1 MKETENKLKI
11 EEKTPKQMVH
21 LFDDYYM
28 DADNYN
34 YILKKAVV
42 RKTKK
47 TNEEYESTQVL
58 GYFPDMK
65 SLVHSLIKNE
75 HRQAVSSGSIK
86 DLEQAINRLNQL
98 TERIQSLVL
107 V

>member
-1 MKETENKLKI
+1 
-11 EEKTPKQMVH
+11 
-21 LFDDYYM
+21 
-28 DADNYN
+28 
-34 YILKKAVV
+34 
-42 RKTKK
+42 
-47 TNEEYESTQVL
+47 
-58 GYFPDMK
+58 
-65 SLVHSLIKNE
+65 VHSLIKNE